1 MKYPS
6 FVAFL
11 LKNEAAA
18 ANTPD
23 VMASNITW
31 QKKNRRMISAL
42 AWVKKGAALSN
53 PEKLELTDE
62 EYQRIQNEMGV
73 QLLEAKSDLKDFQE
87 TFNEEDVDSNT
98 EMVAEE
104 EEGAEEQLNN
114 AASKAA
120 GDLSIYNLDTYDEEE
135 EDENTLDIEQDP
147 SGEWIKYG

>member
-1 MKYPS
+1 
-6 FVAFL
+6 
-11 LKNEAAA
+11 
-18 ANTPD
+18 
-23 VMASNITW
+23 
-31 QKKNRRMISAL
+31 MISAL